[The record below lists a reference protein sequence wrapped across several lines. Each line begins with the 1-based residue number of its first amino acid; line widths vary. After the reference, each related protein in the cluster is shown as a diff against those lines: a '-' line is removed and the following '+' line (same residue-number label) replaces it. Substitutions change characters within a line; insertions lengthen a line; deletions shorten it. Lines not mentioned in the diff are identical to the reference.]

1 MSILSLRLPDSLHER
16 VKEFAQKEG
25 ISMNQFIS
33 SAVYEKMSAFS
44 TKNYLAK
51 RASKAD
57 EVKFKEVGNEIYSR
71 YTEINQIIDAVNA
84 GKKKGLTEKEIK
96 SKINGVKRVIKD
108 LNFKKNKL
116 ILEL

>member
-57 EVKFKEVGNEIYSR
+57 EVKFKEAI
-71 YTEINQIIDAVNA
+71 
-84 GKKKGLTEKEIK
+84 
-96 SKINGVKRVIKD
+96 SKIPDVEPEPYD
-108 LNFKKNKL
+108 KL
-116 ILEL
+116 

>member
-44 TKNYLAK
+44 AKNYLEK
-51 RASKAD
+51 RAARAD
-57 EVKFKEVGNEIYSR
+57 EIKFKEAISNIPDVEPESY
-71 YTEINQIIDAVNA
+71 D
-84 GKKKGLTEKEIK
+84 
-96 SKINGVKRVIKD
+96 
-108 LNFKKNKL
+108 KL
-116 ILEL
+116 